1 MTVKVAVLH
10 IKKEKKIWTAVVV
23 FSAWRSLRTKGESR
37 ALRLKTKDLTEENL
51 SWQNSQTENSLEKP
65 YYLAQIIKKE
75 KPFIGTR
82 WKADRK

>member
-1 MTVKVAVLH
+1 MDGFRV
-10 IKKEKKIWTAVVV
+10 IGTAVVV
-23 FSAWRSLRTKGESR
+23 FSAWRSLRTKGESQ